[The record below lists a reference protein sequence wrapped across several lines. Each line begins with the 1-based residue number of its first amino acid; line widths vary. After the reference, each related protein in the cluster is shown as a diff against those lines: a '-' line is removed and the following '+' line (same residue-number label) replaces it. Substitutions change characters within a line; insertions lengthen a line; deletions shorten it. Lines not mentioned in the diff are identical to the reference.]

1 MSNTFQQ
8 NVFAVKYVTFLL
20 RGLLNGFCNN
30 FMHLIIIKKNM
41 TMNARKVVLLKLF
54 LFEAE
59 FIAVF
64 KN

>member
-1 MSNTFQQ
+1 
-8 NVFAVKYVTFLL
+8 
-20 RGLLNGFCNN
+20 
-30 FMHLIIIKKNM
+30 MHLIIIKKNM